1 MPSSSGAVAPRMTR
15 ATLRVVALLGVGA
28 IALAACGSSGKS
40 SSSSSSG
47 SSGSGPT
54 YTIAYEGPL
63 SGGNAQLGLNMKF
76 AVQLAINQANAGST
90 FGKLP
95 FKLKFASQ
103 DDQGSQS
110 QSPTAAQALINDSK
124 VVAVVGPAFSGATKA
139 AEPFFSQA
147 NLATVSPSAT
157 DPALATQNWKN
168 FFRVVADDN
177 AQGPA
182 DAAYLVKKLGD
193 KKIYSVDDA
202 SAYAAGL
209 VGTFDSAAT
218 TDGATIT
225 HNTAPGTT
233 QCQAGT
239 GNVQQ
244 YGALAQQI
252 KSASPAAVFYAGYYC
267 DFALLAKAVRGA
279 GYTGQLASDD
289 GSLDAHYVA
298 QAGAT
303 VAEGT
308 LASCACGDITKVS
321 AGASFVTAFKSL
333 AGFAVGTYSAEAY
346 DATNTII
353 SVMKGL
359 GSGVTRAAIVN
370 ALSSVNYKGITKT
383 VQFQPNGNISGTAV
397 YEYQVKSGAF
407 AQLGLVS
414 ELVGS

>member
-1 MPSSSGAVAPRMTR
+1 MQTGSGAAGPRKKRVALR
-15 ATLRVVALLGVGA
+15 AAALLGVGA
-28 IALAACGSSGKS
+28 IALAACGSSGKG
-40 SSSSSSG
+40 SSSSG
-47 SSGSGPT
+47 SSSSGKT

-63 SGGNAQLGLNMKF
+63 SGGNAQLGLNMKY
-76 AVQLAINQANAGST
+76 AVQLAINEANSGKS
-90 FGKLP
+90 FGTLP
-95 FKLKFASQ
+95 FKLKFSSQ
-103 DDQGSQS
+103 DDQGSAT
-110 QSPTAAQALINDSK
+110 QSPTAAQALINDSS

-139 AEPFFSQA
+139 AEPFFHEA

-157 DPALATQNWKN
+157 DPGLATQGWDN

-182 DAAYLVKKLGD
+182 DADYIVKKLGD
-193 KKIYSVDDA
+193 KKVFSIDDA
-202 SAYAAGL
+202 SAYASGL
-209 VGTFDSAAT
+209 VGTFDTAVT
-218 TDGATIT
+218 TDGGTVT

-244 YGALAQQI
+244 YGALSQQV
-252 KSASPAAVFYAGYYC
+252 KSANPQAVFYAGYYC
-267 DFALLAKAVRGA
+267 DFALLAKALRGA

-289 GSLDAHYVA
+289 GSLDPHYVT
-298 QAGAT
+298 QAGDT

-308 LASCACGDITKVS
+308 VASCACGDITQVP

-333 AGFAVGTYSAEAY
+333 AGFAVGTYSAESY

-359 GSGVTRAAIVN
+359 GSNITRAAIVN
-370 ALSSVNYKGITKT
+370 ALHSVNYKGITKT
-383 VQFQPNGNISGTAV
+383 VQFQSNGNISGTAV
-397 YEYQVKSGAF
+397 YVYQVKSGTF

-414 ELVGS
+414 ALVGS

>member
-1 MPSSSGAVAPRMTR
+1 MHSSSGAVAPRMTR
-15 ATLRVVALLGVGA
+15 TVLRAAALLGIGA

-40 SSSSSSG
+40 STSSSSS
-47 SSGSGPT
+47 SSGPT

-76 AVQLAINQANAGST
+76 AVQLAINQANAGKT

-95 FKLKFASQ
+95 FKLKFTSQ

-110 QSPTAAQALINDSK
+110 QSPTAAQALINDSN

-139 AEPFFSQA
+139 AEPFFHEA

-157 DPALATQNWKN
+157 DPGLATQGWSN

-182 DAAYLVKKLGD
+182 DADYVVKKLGD
-193 KKIYSVDDA
+193 KKIYSIDDA
-202 SAYAAGL
+202 SAYASGL

-218 TDGATIT
+218 SDGATIT

-244 YGALAQQI
+244 YGALAQQV
-252 KSASPAAVFYAGYYC
+252 KSANPSAVFYAGYYC

-289 GSLDAHYVA
+289 GSLDPHYIA

-303 VAEGT
+303 AAEGT

-333 AGFAVGTYSAEAY
+333 AGFAVGTYSAESY

-370 ALSSVNYKGITKT
+370 ALHSVNYKGITKT
-383 VQFQPNGNISGTAV
+383 VQFQSNGNISGTAV
-397 YEYQVKSGAF
+397 YEYEVKSGSF